1 MADALNSYSDGDVDT
16 NRSNNPTL
24 ESLAEARY
32 SRRTT
37 LFGGAALGSTM
48 FLPVLLSGCG
58 GDDAADVNVVSAGGA
73 TKTGTGV
80 TSSGA
85 VFGLSAAVTNAS
97 ALSDFTW
104 TQTSGPAVA
113 IENPN
118 SLDARF
124 LAPSVAAN
132 TPVGFRFS
140 AKQGTSTI
148 SADVAVTVEP
158 AKLGFSAVQK
168 SLADQVVVPA
178 GYEVTV
184 LYRLGDPIKS
194 GTPSYANNGTDT
206 DFASRIGDHGDALY
220 WYGLGATT
228 NTRADNSSTRGL
240 IVQNHENITQRNL
253 HVNGPTTVNGAR
265 PESEALKEMEAHG
278 VVVIEVLRTPAGKW
292 TYNQGSTFNRRITP
306 QTEMDIRGPLR
317 GHPLARTAF
326 SPDGTRA
333 RGTINNC
340 ANGFTFWGTAI
351 TCEENW
357 AGYFR
362 RRTATDD
369 ARRSAKEVTGLSRYG
384 VRSST
389 GNYGWATVTPAVA
402 SNTIWQRWTAEVSGT
417 DATQDYR
424 NEANH
429 FGYCV
434 EIDPYDPAATP
445 RKRTA
450 LGRMAMEGC
459 WPSNVV
465 AGRRPAFYMGDDS
478 RGEYTYKFVS
488 SAPWDPAD
496 ANRTDRLSVGDK
508 YLDAGTLYVAKF
520 NADGTG
526 LWLPLVFGQG
536 PLTPANP
543 TYAFADQADVVVH
556 ARLAADAL
564 GATRMD
570 RPEWT
575 AVNPINGEIYLTL
588 TNNNATI
595 RSLANIDAANPRH
608 YNDPR
613 TNGTAQRGNP
623 NGHII
628 RMRERA
634 DNTES
639 TSFTWDIY
647 LFGAGADLDATNIN
661 ISGLDATNDFSSPD
675 GLWFARPTNASG
687 LVNPIVWIQTDDGAY
702 TDVTNPMMLIGM
714 PGRVGDGGARTI
726 TSTDATGAQ
735 RQQSTVVGK
744 APGAANLK
752 RFLVGPVDAE
762 ITGVDSTPDGR
773 ALFVGIQHPG
783 EDAPGFSSW
792 PDGGGARPRSAT
804 IVITRT
810 DGGVV
815 GLS

>member
-1 MADALNSYSDGDVDT
+1 MVDVLNNYSDGDVDT
-16 NRSNNPTL
+16 NPSNNPTL
-24 ESLAEARY
+24 ESLVEARY
-32 SRRTT
+32 SRRSA
-37 LFGGAALGSTM
+37 LFGGAAIGSTL

-58 GDDAADVNVVSAGGA
+58 GDDQPDVNVVSGSG
-73 TKTGTGV
+73 TSKTGTGQ

-85 VFGLSAAVTNAS
+85 VFALSAAVTNAS
-97 ALSDFTW
+97 ALSGFAW
-104 TQTSGPAVA
+104 TQTSGPPVT
-113 IENPN
+113 IESPD
-118 SLDARF
+118 SLNARF
-124 LAPSVAAN
+124 LAPSVASS
-132 TPVGFRFS
+132 TPVAFRFS
-140 AKQGTSTI
+140 ANEGSRSV
-148 SADVAVTVEP
+148 SADVTVTVEP

-168 SLADQVVVPA
+168 NLADRVTVPE
-178 GYEVTV
+178 GYEVAV
-184 LYRLGDPIKS
+184 LYRLGDPINS
-194 GTPSYANNGTDT
+194 ATSAYANNGTDT
-206 DFASRIGDHGDALY
+206 GFSSRIGDHGDALY
-220 WYGLGATT
+220 WYGVSATS
-228 NTRADNSSTRGL
+228 NVRDDNSSTRGL
-240 IVQNHENITQRNL
+240 IVQNFENITQRNL
-253 HVNGPTTVNGAR
+253 HVNGPTTVNGVR
-265 PESEALKEMEAHG
+265 PEEEALKEMEAHG
-278 VVVIEVLRTPAGKW
+278 VGVVEASKDAAGKW
-292 TYNQGSTFNRRITP
+292 AYNQGSAFNRRITP
-306 QTEMDIRGPLR
+306 QTLMQIRGPLR
-317 GHPLARTAF
+317 GHPLARTIF
-326 SPDGTRA
+326 SPDGTQA
-333 RGTINNC
+333 RGTLNNC
-340 ANGFTFWGTAI
+340 ANGFTFWGTAL

-362 RRTATDD
+362 RRIATDD
-369 ARRSAKEVTGLSRYG
+369 ARRSAKEVTGLNRYG

-389 GNYGWATVTPAVA
+389 GNYGWATVTPTVA
-402 SNTIWQRWTAEVSGT
+402 TNTIWQRWTAEVNGS

-434 EIDPYDPAATP
+434 EIDPYDPSAAP

-488 SAPWDPAD
+488 AAAWDPAD
-496 ANRTDRLSVGDK
+496 ANRTDRLAMGDK

-526 LWLPLVFGQG
+526 QWLPLVFGQG
-536 PLTPANP
+536 PLTAANP

-575 AVNPINGEIYLTL
+575 SVNPVNGEIYLTL

-595 RSLANIDAANPRH
+595 RTLAAVDAANPRH

-613 TNGTAQRGNP
+613 TNGAAQRGNP

-628 RMRERA
+628 RIRETG
-634 DNTES
+634 DTTEA
-639 TSFTWDIY
+639 TTFNWDIY

-687 LVNPIVWIQTDDGAY
+687 SVNPIVWIQTDDGAY
-702 TDVTNPMMLIGM
+702 TDVTNPMMLVGM

-735 RQQSTVVGK
+735 RQQSTLVGK
-744 APGAANLK
+744 APGAASLK
-752 RFLVGPVDAE
+752 RFLVGPIEAE

-783 EDAPGFSSW
+783 EDAPGTSSW
-792 PDGGGARPRSAT
+792 PDGGTARPRSAT